1 MQLKAVVPLMCA
13 ILVQCLALN
22 GPIWTKTSTITAQLR
37 CILAIGGICYTTGI
51 LTPPSA
57 SAEDSVFDGIGGY
70 VKKVVGSY
78 EDIAASKSSSIY
90 QPKTTL
96 PYKSAYIIPKDQE
109 MIDRILALKR
119 ASREDGG
126 SEAALRE
133 TFFFLPSPSPVQRD
147 SNPRTNNQA
156 DGLKKLDDIE
166 KVEEID
172 IADDE

>member
-1 MQLKAVVPLMCA
+1 
-13 ILVQCLALN
+13 
-22 GPIWTKTSTITAQLR
+22 
-37 CILAIGGICYTTGI
+37 
-51 LTPPSA
+51 
-57 SAEDSVFDGIGGY
+57 